1 MSSSQKAVVKEFQN
15 FGTKEL
21 PFEAP
26 YGYFENLP
34 NRVWGKIPQSRP
46 VSIWMQPVF
55 RLGLAGFSALI
66 LATFV
71 WWPTNN
77 AHQTQKELNQLAT
90 TEIADYLLAHSDPQ
104 GMVLLAQV
112 EPINWEEILPWQDDL
127 NVEEVLPWVDESD
140 IIAAWEE
147 I

>member
-1 MSSSQKAVVKEFQN
+1 MSSSQKAVVKEIQN

-21 PFEAP
+21 PYEAP

-34 NRVWGKIPQSRP
+34 NSVWGKIPQDRLAP
-46 VSIWMQPVF
+46 FWLQPAF
-55 RLGLAGFSALI
+55 RLGMAGLSVLI
-66 LATFV
+66 LATFI
-71 WWPTNN
+71 WWPENN
-77 AHQTQKELNQLAT
+77 AHQTQNELNALAT
-90 TEIADYLLAHSDPQ
+90 TEIADYLLTHSDPQ
-104 GMVLLAQV
+104 SMVLLVQV
-112 EPINWEEILPWQDDL
+112 EPMNWEEILPWQDAL

>member
-1 MSSSQKAVVKEFQN
+1 MSSSQKAVVKEIQN

-21 PFEAP
+21 PYEAP
-26 YGYFENLP
+26 NGYFENLP
-34 NRVWGKIPQSRP
+34 NSVWGKIPQARP
-46 VSIWMQPVF
+46 APFWRQPIF

-66 LATFV
+66 LVFFI
-71 WWPTNN
+71 WWPENN
-77 AHQTQKELNQLAT
+77 AQQTQKELNELAT